1 MGRDREIAKVT
12 KYLAG
17 CAAGMWMITAPAA
30 AAEFRALS
38 SWDQSY
44 LPRTA
49 LFEKLLKNI
58 ESASKG
64 DIKFRISGP
73 ETVPP
78 FEQLQ
83 PAGSNVF
90 QILFTHGAYHFG
102 TTPYL
107 VAIEGLSGDLAKWRS
122 AGLKDQVEKHYQR
135 FGLKLLA
142 LPQVPEGSAYNIML
156 KAPVGPS
163 GDLQGR
169 KIRATQTYAGVLSM
183 LGASPVNLPPAEIYP
198 SLEKGVVDGAAWP
211 VIGPLGYRW
220 YEVAKHVLRPSFG
233 VVVHPVFVSTAGWNS
248 LSEAQRKV
256 MEEEARKIEDEW
268 YGEWPKL
275 AKVEQD
281 GLLSKGAQL
290 TEIGATQKDKL
301 SNAWTTG
308 VLDFTLPRNPKD
320 IGELRDF
327 AKNKGLLQ

>member
-1 MGRDREIAKVT
+1 MLTRLLSASVVA
-12 KYLAG
+12 LALATG
-17 CAAGMWMITAPAA
+17 PLS

-44 LPRTA
+44 LPRTV
-49 LFEKLLKNI
+49 LFEKFLKNV
-58 ESASKG
+58 EAASNG
-64 DIKFRISGP
+64 DMKFRVSGP

-90 QILFTHGAYHFG
+90 QFLFTHGAYHFG

-107 VAIEGLSGDLAKWRS
+107 VAVEGLTGDLAKWRA
-122 AGLKDQVEKHYQR
+122 AGIKEQVDKQYQKY
-135 FGLKLLA
+135 GLKLIVF
-142 LPQVPEGSAYNIML
+142 PQVPEGSAYNIIL
-156 KAPVGPS
+156 KAPVGPL

-169 KIRATQTYAGVLSM
+169 KIRATQSYAGVLSM

-220 YEVAKHVLRPSFG
+220 YEVAKHVMRPSFG
-233 VVVHPVFVSTAGWNS
+233 VVVHSMFVNLNAWNG
-248 LSEAQRKV
+248 LTDAQRKLINDEALK
-256 MEEEARKIEDEW
+256 MEDAW
-268 YGEWPKL
+268 YVEWPKI
-275 AKVEQD
+275 AKEEQD
-281 GLLSKGAQL
+281 ALLAKGAQL
-290 TEIGATQKDKL
+290 TEIGAAQKAKL
-301 SNAWTTG
+301 SDAWTAG
-308 VLDFTLPRNPKD
+308 VLDFTMPRNPKD

-327 AKNKGLLQ
+327 AKNKGLLK

>member
-58 ESASKG
+58 ENASKG

-198 SLEKGVVDGAAWP
+198 SLEKGVVDGAA
-211 VIGPLGYRW
+211 GRLSARS
-220 YEVAKHVLRPSFG
+220 A
-233 VVVHPVFVSTAGWNS
+233 TAGTRWRS
-248 LSEAQRKV
+248 MFFGRALASSFIPFSSARRAGTACRKPSAKSWKRKH
-256 MEEEARKIEDEW
+256 AR
-268 YGEWPKL
+268 
-275 AKVEQD
+275 
-281 GLLSKGAQL
+281 SKTSGM
-290 TEIGATQKDKL
+290 GNGR
-301 SNAWTTG
+301 SS
-308 VLDFTLPRNPKD
+308 R
-320 IGELRDF
+320 R
-327 AKNKGLLQ
+327 

>member
-1 MGRDREIAKVT
+1 MHTRLLCGSVAALSLS
-12 KYLAG
+12 LA
-17 CAAGMWMITAPAA
+17 TSPLS

-44 LPRTA
+44 VPRTA
-49 LFEKLLKNI
+49 LFEKFLKNV
-58 ESASKG
+58 EVASKG
-64 DIKFRISGP
+64 DMKFNVSGP

-90 QILFTHGAYHFG
+90 QFLFSHGAYHFG

-107 VAIEGLSGDLAKWRS
+107 VAVEGLSGDLAKWRA
-122 AGLKDQVEKHYQR
+122 AGIKEQIDKHYQR
-135 FGLKLLA
+135 FGLKYLVMPL
-142 LPQVPEGSAYNIML
+142 VPEGSAYNVML

-169 KIRATQTYAGVLSM
+169 KIRATQTYAGILSM

-220 YEVAKHVLRPSFG
+220 YEVAKYVMRPSFG
-233 VVVHPVFVSTAGWNS
+233 VVINSVFVNLGAWNS
-248 LSEAQRKV
+248 LSEAQRKLLNDEAV
-256 MEEEARKIEDEW
+256 KMEDAWYADWPKIAKEEE
-268 YGEWPKL
+268 
-275 AKVEQD
+275 D
-281 GLLSKGAQL
+281 GLLAKGAQL
-290 TEIGATQKDKL
+290 TEIGATQKAKL
-301 SNAWTTG
+301 AEAWTTG
-308 VLDFTLPRNPKD
+308 VLDFTMPKSPKD

-327 AKNKGLLQ
+327 AKSKGLLR

>member
-1 MGRDREIAKVT
+1 MLTRLLCGSVAALSLS
-12 KYLAG
+12 LATG
-17 CAAGMWMITAPAA
+17 PLS

-44 LPRTA
+44 VPRTA
-49 LFEKLLKNI
+49 LFEKFLKNV
-58 ESASKG
+58 EVASKG
-64 DIKFRISGP
+64 DMKFNVSGP

-90 QILFTHGAYHFG
+90 QFLFSHGAYHFG

-107 VAIEGLSGDLAKWRS
+107 VAVEGLSGDLAKWRA
-122 AGLKDQVEKHYQR
+122 AGIKEQIDKHYQR
-135 FGLKLLA
+135 FGLKYLVMPL
-142 LPQVPEGSAYNIML
+142 VPEGSAYNVML

-220 YEVAKHVLRPSFG
+220 YEVAKYVMRPSFG
-233 VVVHPVFVSTAGWNS
+233 VVINSVFVNLGAWNG
-248 LSEAQRKV
+248 LSEAQRKLL
-256 MEEEARKIEDEW
+256 KIDSRAFEKEW
-268 YGEWPKL
+268 QAAGNWTLL
-275 AKVEQD
+275 A
-281 GLLSKGAQL
+281 
-290 TEIGATQKDKL
+290 
-301 SNAWTTG
+301 
-308 VLDFTLPRNPKD
+308 LPRSD
-320 IGELRDF
+320 TH
-327 AKNKGLLQ
+327 